1 MSKDET
7 RAMTAWALDQ
17 ILKLL
22 HPFMPFVTE
31 ELWRVTGEAGPRR
44 DGQLILAAWPDHE
57 GLEDGEAE
65 AEIGWIVDLVTAVRS
80 IRSEMNIPPAT
91 LIPLALVTDDEELE
105 ARTMVW
111 GDFIKRL
118 ARLSEI
124 EFPGAV
130 PPQAIQLVVRG
141 ELVALPLAGIIDI
154 PAERA
159 RLEREGAKIE
169 ADIKRADAKLGN
181 PDFIAR
187 APEEVVEG
195 EREKRDEAE
204 GRRVKIAEALERLEG
219 VT

>member
-1 MSKDET
+1 
-7 RAMTAWALDQ
+7 
-17 ILKLL
+17 
-22 HPFMPFVTE
+22 
-31 ELWRVTGEAGPRR
+31 
-44 DGQLILAAWPDHE
+44 
-57 GLEDGEAE
+57 
-65 AEIGWIVDLVTAVRS
+65 
-80 IRSEMNIPPAT
+80 
-91 LIPLALVTDDEELE
+91 
-105 ARTMVW
+105 MVW

-124 EFPGAV
+124 DFPGAV

-141 ELVALPLAGIIDI
+141 ELVALPLAGVIDI

-169 ADIKRADAKLGN
+169 ADIKRVDAKLRN